1 MDQNSNLEIKVI
13 ASGSKGNC
21 YYLNDGSTALLLEC
35 GIKFKDIQKALNF
48 NLSEIKG
55 VLLSHEHGDHS
66 KAFKDVLKH
75 GLKIYSSLGTI
86 ESLDHKNYYPNI
98 IYAGKPFFI
107 GTWSIYPFDVKHD
120 AAEPLGFVLTSE
132 NGYRVLF
139 ATDTYVIPYHF
150 PGVTHML
157 IESNYDENTLQDQI
171 SEGLPK
177 FRYAR
182 LIKSHQSLQSV
193 LMYLEKV
200 DKSKLEEIHLI
211 HLSEGNAN
219 KDFMINK
226 VEELNGIKTY
236 AHGGI

>member
-48 NLSEIKG
+48 NLSEIQG

-75 GLKIYSSLGTI
+75 GLELYTSLGTS
-86 ESLDHKNYYPNI
+86 ESLEQNNYYPNI
-98 IYAGKPFFI
+98 IRAGNTFNI

-120 AAEPLGFVLTSE
+120 ASEPLGFVLTSTK
-132 NGYRVLF
+132 GYRVLF
-139 ATDTYVIPYHF
+139 VTDTYVIPYHF
-150 PGVTHML
+150 PAVTHML
-157 IESNYDENTLQDQI
+157 IESNYDENTLQNSI
-171 SEGLPK
+171 SNGLPS
-177 FRYAR
+177 FRYKR
-182 LIKSHQSLQSV
+182 LLKSHQSLETL

-219 KDFMINK
+219 KELMINK
-226 VEELNGIKTY
+226 VEELTGIKTY

>member
-1 MDQNSNLEIKVI
+1 MGQNSNLQIKVI

-21 YYLNDGSTALLLEC
+21 YYLNDGSTSLLLEC

-48 NLSEIKG
+48 NLSEIQG
-55 VLLSHEHGDHS
+55 VLLTHEHGDHS

-75 GLKIYSSLGTI
+75 GLELYTSVGTSKYI
-86 ESLDHKNYYPNI
+86 NHNIYYPKI
-98 IYAGKPFFI
+98 IRAGNTFNI
-107 GTWSIYPFDVKHD
+107 GTWSIYPFDLKHD

-132 NGYRVLF
+132 KGYRVLF

-157 IESNYDENTLQDQI
+157 IESNYDENTLRDQI

-219 KDFMINK
+219 KDFMVNK
-226 VEELNGIKTY
+226 VEELTGIKTY

>member
-1 MDQNSNLEIKVI
+1 MTLCIKVI

-21 YYLNDGSTALLLEC
+21 YYLNDGSTSLLIEC

-75 GLKIYSSLGTI
+75 GLELYTSFGTR
-86 ESLDHKNYYPNI
+86 ESINNNIYYPKI
-98 IYAGKPFFI
+98 IRAGNTFNI
-107 GTWSIYPFDVKHD
+107 GTWSIYPFDLKHD

>member
-1 MDQNSNLEIKVI
+1 MNQNSNLQIKI
-13 ASGSKGNC
+13 ISSGSKGNC

-66 KAFKDVLKH
+66 KAFREVLKH
-75 GLKIYSSLGTI
+75 GLEVYTSLGTR
-86 ESLDHKNYYPNI
+86 ESLDYKNYYPKI
-98 IYAGKPFFI
+98 IRAGNTFNI

-120 AAEPLGFVLTSE
+120 AAEPLGFVLTSVK
-132 NGYRVLF
+132 GYRLLF

-157 IESNYDENTLQDQI
+157 VESNYDENTLQD
-171 SEGLPK
+171 SLSNDLPS
-177 FRYAR
+177 FRYKR
-182 LIKSHQSLQSV
+182 LLKSHQSLQTL
-193 LMYLEKV
+193 LMYLERV

-219 KDFMINK
+219 KELMI
-226 VEELNGIKTY
+226 EEVQSLTGIKTY